1 MVDVTSKEVTVREAT
16 AAAVV
21 RMDDATRAL
30 VMEGRLEK
38 GDALEVARIA
48 GVMAA
53 KRTPDLIPLCHP
65 LALGAVDV
73 ELSPVESG
81 IEVRATVKTS
91 ERTGVEM
98 EALAAV
104 TVAGLTIYDMVKS
117 VERGVRLT
125 DVRLLRKSGG
135 RSGEWLN
142 PEG

>member
-16 AAAVV
+16 AAALV
-21 RMDDATRAL
+21 RMDAATRDL
-30 VMEGRLEK
+30 VMQGRLEK

-53 KRTPDLIPLCHP
+53 KRTSDLIPLCHP

-73 ELSPVESG
+73 ELSAVDDG

-98 EALAAV
+98 EAMAAV
-104 TVAGLTIYDMVKS
+104 TVAGLTVYDMVKS
-117 VERGVRLT
+117 VERGVCLT
-125 DVRLLRKSGG
+125 DVRLLRKVGG

>member
-1 MVDVTSKEVTVREAT
+1 MVDVTEKDVTTREAT
-16 AAAVV
+16 AAALVQ
-21 RMDDATRAL
+21 MEDGTRAA

-53 KRTPDLIPLCHP
+53 KRTSDLIPLCHP
-65 LALGAVDV
+65 LTMGAVDV
-73 ELSPVESG
+73 ELSAVDGG
-81 IEVRATVKTS
+81 IEVRATVKTR

-117 VERGVRLT
+117 LERGVRLT

-135 RSGEWLN
+135 RSGEWIN

>member
-1 MVDVTSKEVTVREAT
+1 MVDVTSKDVTVREAT
-16 AAAVV
+16 AAALVQ
-21 RMDDATRAL
+21 MDAETRAL

-53 KRTPDLIPLCHP
+53 KRTSDLIPLCHP

-73 ELSPVESG
+73 ELSSVDGG

-142 PEG
+142 PGG